1 MQVNADAARGQ
12 PSPFDWRIL
21 LNGRLDELLYE
32 RQAFQSDLPF
42 AELKSRAHINDAARA
57 AGDDPA
63 FSRRIRVGPSAMP

>member
-42 AELKSRAHINDAARA
+42 AELKSRAHINAAARD
-57 AGDDPA
+57 AGEDPA
-63 FSRRIRVGPSAMP
+63 FFRHHRVGRPAMP